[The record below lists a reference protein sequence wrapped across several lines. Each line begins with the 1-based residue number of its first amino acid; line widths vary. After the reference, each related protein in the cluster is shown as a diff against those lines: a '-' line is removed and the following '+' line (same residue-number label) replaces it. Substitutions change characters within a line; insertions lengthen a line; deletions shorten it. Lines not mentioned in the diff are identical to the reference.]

1 MDDETAEIELLEQN
15 LQKTRQI
22 SKRMTSILDSFDT
35 RLAKLEKSILPLY
48 SAAQI
53 LNRRSNNIDLAL
65 SKIDEMAST
74 QEDLAAEEAMIL
86 RGPQANN
93 IKAYKEALDRLNA
106 NIAFKSGDLDL
117 AQTARLV
124 ETGAKK
130 LTQMFTTIVAE
141 GSSGVTPRT
150 PGTALVS
157 TSFPSSLLSNLS
169 PLISYLRNLPI
180 PATHPSHPAAP
191 VIFTTLQEAQR
202 GYADMRGNWSV
213 KCLEGQGKRLITR
226 ADTIDAIA
234 TGAEFGQ
241 WVETL
246 LAVTEDEYKLLK
258 ELSPLPSSDVIASSY
273 GILLSPILSLFSTVL
288 GQMTALIKKSLQK
301 YNFLALSAYDA
312 LLQQQPAWEEVLSR
326 RSSEY
331 LDDKNEFRDGLQT
344 LRQICLRSFPEFL
357 VDLKLGANSRE
368 SDTSVKIVDLTTETV
383 KYLER
388 IPQVQA
394 AVASGLL
401 ALGDGN
407 WKMGE
412 GVQVGKSTQ
421 GGAVDEITIME
432 HFLYDVVTTAIN
444 SLNTISRIRRTAFG
458 SIFLLNNISY
468 LRHHL
473 LLQPKHPDLLS
484 LFSQPAIDAINSNW
498 RTAKAAYFDTN
509 FTPLMQT
516 ITDDPK
522 EKSGKSQAKEKFTRF
537 FDLLEEVVERH
548 RMAKVLDEDRE
559 AREAVADE
567 IVMLVVPSLKRFTQK
582 QKEKEFSRNPQKYIK
597 QSPDDVEARLRSL
610 YN

>member
-22 SKRMTSILDSFDT
+22 SKRMTSLLDSFDT

-48 SAAQI
+48 NAAQI
-53 LNRRSNNIDLAL
+53 LNRRSHNIDQAL

-74 QEDLAAEEAMIL
+74 QEDLAVEEAFIL

-93 IKAYKEALDRLNA
+93 VKAYKEALDRLNA
-106 NIAFKSGDLDL
+106 NIAFKSNDPDL
-117 AQTARLV
+117 AETARLV

-130 LTQMFTTIVAE
+130 LTQLYTTIVAE
-141 GSSGVTPRT
+141 GSSGVTPKT

-169 PLISYLRNLPI
+169 PLLSYLRSLPV
-180 PATHPSHPAAP
+180 PSTHPSHPAAP
-191 VIFTTLQEAQR
+191 VILSTLTEAQR

-213 KCLEGQGKRLITR
+213 KCLEGQGKRLVTR
-226 ADTIDAIA
+226 ADTIDPIT
-234 TGAEFGQ
+234 TGTEFGQ

-258 ELSPLPSSDVIASSY
+258 ELSPLTNPEIIASSY
-273 GILLSPILSLFSTVL
+273 GALLAPILSLFNSVL
-288 GQMTALIKKSLQK
+288 GQMAALIKKSLQK

-326 RSSEY
+326 RGSEY

-357 VDLKLGANSRE
+357 VDLKLGANNRD
-368 SDTSVKIVDLTTETV
+368 SDTSVKLVDLTTETV

-394 AVASGLL
+394 AVSSALV

-412 GVQVGKSTQ
+412 GVQVGKASQ
-421 GGAVDEITIME
+421 GGAVDAITIME
-432 HFLYDVVTTAIN
+432 HFLYDVVTNAIN
-444 SLNTISRIRRTAFG
+444 SLNTISRIRRSAFG

-473 LLQPKHPDLLS
+473 LLQPRHPELLS
-484 LFSQPAIDAINSNW
+484 LFSQPTIDAINSNW

-582 QKEKEFSRNPQKYIK
+582 QKEKEFSRSEYFTVSFPF
-597 QSPDDVEARLRSL
+597 PCSL
-610 YN
+610 C